1 MSTVF
6 TLTAPVTVGDLSNP
20 RTVTA
25 LAITSIWFT
34 TTPDLAPGGTGELD
48 ITLTETTNG
57 WQETITYRDASV
69 LAFFGQPAPTLPSG
83 ATYEDVMSGA
93 VFAKLIADGKLPPGT
108 VATVAN
114 ASTVTSTTADTSA
127 ASTAST
133 PTATATADI
142 SATDTTAPTA
152 SAS

>member
-1 MSTVF
+1 MPTVF
-6 TLTAPVTVGDLSNP
+6 TLTTPVTVGDLSNP
-20 RTVTA
+20 RIVTA

-83 ATYEDVMSGA
+83 ATYEDVMAGA
-93 VFAKLIADGKLPPGT
+93 VFSKLIADGKLPPGT
-108 VATVAN
+108 VATVAD
-114 ASTVTSTTADTSA
+114 APPATPPTSTPDT
-127 ASTAST
+127 
-133 PTATATADI
+133 TATATVT
-142 SATDTTAPTA
+142 S
-152 SAS
+152 